1 MKNDINNYV
10 IIPDEKWK
18 IFLKIAFDYSDYF
31 SLKYFINEE
40 WYDAS
45 LCDYLRTNLSK
56 WHIWDKDESLWPE
69 YEKEHYD
76 CNFFTMEIIAS
87 IESISKMGNNIYPE
101 DLSFFKKDIA
111 WFENIS
117 HENIS
122 FFKSEDLKLQNELLQ
137 NGISF
142 I

>member
-1 MKNDINNYV
+1 MKNDIKNY
-10 IIPDEKWK
+10 IMIPDEKWET
-18 IFLKIAFDYSDYF
+18 FLKIAFDYSDYF
-31 SLKYFINEE
+31 SLKYSINEE
-40 WYDAS
+40 WYDDS
-45 LCDYLRTNLSK
+45 LCEYLRINLSK
-56 WHIWDKDESLWPE
+56 WHILDKDESVWPE

-76 CNFFTMEIIAS
+76 CNFFTMKIIAS

-117 HENIS
+117 HEKIS
-122 FFKSEDLKLQNELLQ
+122 FFKSADLKLQNELLQ